1 MGVTQSGVYS
11 NGWVIA
17 DGNPSS
23 KSDHMPPSSGRGR
36 PQSLFSVLKGHDPSA
51 KVSIYFGF
59 PWMLED
65 HPLKRITNHCWANNV
80 ARCWMEILSKLKLKL
95 TLSNIIQTYSVQT
108 RPTC

>member
-36 PQSLFSVLKGHDPSA
+36 PQTLFSVLKGQDPSA

-59 PWMLED
+59 PW
-65 HPLKRITNHCWANNV
+65 
-80 ARCWMEILSKLKLKL
+80 IL
-95 TLSNIIQTYSVQT
+95 
-108 RPTC
+108 